1 MKRWTF
7 VAATIGA
14 AFLAACGGSGGSGYS
29 TGPTNTPTGGGTG
42 GGTSGNPNT
51 NQVTMVDQ
59 SFSPGTVT
67 IPKGVTVTW
76 TWPTCDTT
84 GGYGGYG
91 DCITHSVVFDDGVQS
106 SVQSTGTF
114 ARTFN
119 VAGTFN
125 YHCGVH
131 GTAMSAKVI
140 VQ

>member
-1 MKRWTF
+1 MKRWTL

-29 TGPTNTPTGGGTG
+29 TAPNNNTPTGGGTG
-42 GGTSGNPNT
+42 GNANT
-51 NQVTMVDQ
+51 NQVTMQDQ
-59 SFSPGTVT
+59 TFAPGTVT
-67 IPKGVTVTW
+67 IPKGATVTW

-91 DCITHSVVFDDGVQS
+91 DCVSHSVVFDDNVQS
-106 SVQSTGTF
+106 AVQNSGTF

-119 VAGTFN
+119 AVGTFN

-131 GTAMSAKVI
+131 GTPMSGKVI